1 LLNEQGEL
9 VRHEQTRTAD
19 EMQVVRMVLD
29 LEEGDMEWLRKLQ
42 VRKSDQELL
51 ASEKSD
57 SKRTLKER
65 PEVIP

>member
-1 LLNEQGEL
+1 MLNEQGEL